1 MTNIVKV
8 NKSNYGISYILRC
21 LNCSKEFKVKK
32 SEYDRGHK
40 QFCSMKCRS
49 ENGTEKIKCLVCGNI
64 FIVRKSQEAKY
75 CSRKCAVVICKR
87 QKTLEHRKKISIAH
101 IGIKPSLKTKKLLSE
116 KKIKFYEENPE
127 KHPNR
132 IMAKKGFISKPQQKM
147 YKLIKNVY
155 STAEIEY
162 PVKTKIGTKY
172 IDVAIPELKIA
183 IEYDGEYWHKG
194 NEKQDKIRQ
203 KAIEQQGW
211 EVLRFDKNNYKNCLE
226 KINTYKTIK
235 ERKMI

>member
-1 MTNIVKV
+1 
-8 NKSNYGISYILRC
+8 
-21 LNCSKEFKVKK
+21 
-32 SEYDRGHK
+32 
-40 QFCSMKCRS
+40 
-49 ENGTEKIKCLVCGNI
+49 
-64 FIVRKSQEAKY
+64 
-75 CSRKCAVVICKR
+75 
-87 QKTLEHRKKISIAH
+87 
-101 IGIKPSLKTKKLLSE
+101 
-116 KKIKFYEENPE
+116 
-127 KHPNR
+127 
-132 IMAKKGFISKPQQKM
+132 MAKKGFISKPQQKM

-203 KAIEQQGW
+203 KAIEKQGW